1 MSNKIK
7 LPKAILF
14 DWDDTLAHT
23 RTAVVEAMEYILKKY
38 GREDW
43 DTTKNKYRDT
53 SKSLKENFPN
63 FFGEEANQA
72 YTDYLEYYIQNAY
85 NKVVPLEGAKD
96 FLQSCLHK
104 NIKLYIISN
113 KEKSLLLRE
122 VAFCF
127 PKIPF
132 TSILGN
138 GDAKH
143 NKPYPDLVYAA
154 LANTDYEINKENIWL
169 IGDTKQDTEC
179 AYNAGIQPILLGKGK
194 FMDETYIKDK
204 IHAQPSLW
212 RFDNFKDIEKILHK
226 R

>member
-1 MSNKIK
+1 MNNKIK

-23 RTAVVEAMEYILKKY
+23 RAAVVEAMEYVLKKY

-43 DTTKNKYRDT
+43 NTTKTKYRDT

-63 FFGEEANQA
+63 FFGERANQA

-85 NKVVPLEGAKD
+85 DKVVPLEGAKD

-104 NIKLYIISN
+104 NIELYIVSN
-113 KEKSLLLRE
+113 KEKSLLLKE
-122 VAFCF
+122 VVFCF
-127 PKIPF
+127 PKVPF
-132 TSILGN
+132 ISILGN

-143 NKPYPDLVYAA
+143 NKPYPDLVYVA
-154 LANTDYEINKENIWL
+154 LANTDYEINKENVWL

-179 AYNAGIQPILLGKGK
+179 AYNAEIQPILLGKGK
-194 FMDETYIKDK
+194 FMDEIYIKDK
-204 IHAQPSLW
+204 IHTQPPLW
-212 RFDNFKDIEKILHK
+212 RFDNFKDIEKSIA
-226 R
+226 